1 MFTRQNKKAVDREQ
15 VNIRRRK
22 KKTQSKRKSRE
33 LINEQEVDGWV
44 IQFEDF
50 FEVA

>member
-22 KKTQSKRKSRE
+22 KTQSKRKSGE